1 MHIDLMEMSSSD
13 YETLCKVLYRLS
25 GLSFKPGKEVLM
37 RARLSARV
45 RALGL
50 GSFREYLMLLQSG
63 MAEQEYGQLVDT
75 MTTNKTSFFRD
86 PRHFDL
92 LRTVVFPSLSKRERI
107 RLWSAACSTG
117 EEPYSIAMILAS
129 VLPNTIRRDSRI
141 LATDISG
148 RVLEHARA
156 GNYDRAACQEIPES
170 LRERFMSVDPGERHL
185 AARTSIRNLV
195 HFAELNL
202 TASWPMKGPF
212 DVIFCRNVM
221 IYFDMAVRQTLAD
234 RFWDIM
240 TPGGYLFLG
249 CAESL
254 TGLSHRFKAIEP
266 AFYQKPLVAPEA
278 TQ

>member
-1 MHIDLMEMSSSD
+1 MHIDLMEMSPSD
-13 YETLCKVLYRLS
+13 LETLCRVLYRLS

-37 RARLSARV
+37 RARLTARV

-50 GSFREYLMLLQSG
+50 GSFREYLELLQSG
-63 MAEQEYGQLVDT
+63 VAEQEYGNLVDV
-75 MTTNKTSFFRD
+75 MTINKTSFFRE

-92 LRTVVFPSLSKRERI
+92 LRTVVLPSLSKRERV

-148 RVLEHARA
+148 RVLEHARV
-156 GNYDRAACQEIPES
+156 GHFDRAVCQDIPEH
-170 LRERFMSVDPGERHL
+170 LRERFLSPVPGEKYL
-185 AARTSIRNLV
+185 AVRSSIRNLV
-195 HFAELNL
+195 QFAELNL
-202 TASWPMKGPF
+202 MGTWPMKGPF

-221 IYFDMAVRQTLAD
+221 IYFDMAVRQALAD
-234 RFWDIM
+234 RLWDIM
-240 TPGGYLFLG
+240 SPGGYLFLG

-254 TGLSHRFKAIEP
+254 TGLSHQFKAIEP
-266 AFYQKPLVAPEA
+266 AFYQKPLTNADA
-278 TQ
+278 TH